1 MCGIAGLWTSA
12 GHPRDVLAD
21 HAGRMAAPLAH
32 RGPDDGGVWVDE
44 RAGVGLA
51 FRRLAILDLS
61 PLGHQPMAS
70 ASGRFEVVFNGEIYN
85 FGDLREQLQARGH
98 HFRGTSDTE
107 VLLAALE
114 EWGVGGAVPRFSG
127 MFAVACWDADRRE
140 LSLVRDRLGKK
151 PLYVHRGPGLVTFG
165 SELKALV
172 AGPSFD
178 HSIDRAALGSYLRY
192 LYVPAPRSIFAGAV
206 KVPAGHVLTLSDPAA
221 PLPAARPYWSLHD
234 VARRGLADPIVSD
247 ADAVDAL
254 DALLVDAVKSRLRA
268 DVPLGAL
275 LSGGVDSSTV
285 VALMQEAD
293 ARPVKTYT
301 IGFADGE
308 YDEARH
314 AARVARHLG
323 TDHTELQLTGE
334 DALRLVP
341 RLPDIFDEPLADPS
355 QVPTC
360 LVAQLARR
368 HVTVALCG
376 DGGDEL
382 FGGYNRYV
390 YGTRVLPRVERLP
403 RGLRRRVGEG
413 MSAVSC
419 ATWDRVGRAAALVP
433 GVPRQRVGER
443 VHKLAGVMAAGSV
456 ADMYR
461 SLWPAWR
468 PEETLLEAPPAEDV
482 NLPILD
488 AAEPAGLLDRMLL
501 ADQAA
506 YLPDDQLARVDRAS
520 MAASLE
526 LRSPLLDHRVVELS
540 WRIPAGMKLRGATG
554 KWVLRQV
561 LHRRVPRALVE
572 RPKMGFS
579 IPVDRWLRGP
589 LRSWAAGLLDEQALR
604 RDGLLDPRPIRA
616 AWDDLQEGRRP
627 TGMALWAIVM
637 FQAWRGRW
645 GAAPSATTA
654 ASPASRACA

>member
-1 MCGIAGLWTSA
+1 MCGIAGLFTSA
-12 GHPRDVLAD
+12 GHGRDLLAEQ
-21 HAGRMAAPLAH
+21 ARRMAAALVH

-44 RAGVGLA
+44 RSGLA
-51 FRRLAILDLS
+51 LGFRRLAILDLS

-70 ASGRFEVVFNGEIYN
+70 SSGRFHAVFNGEIYN
-85 FGDLREQLQARGH
+85 FADLRRELEADGH
-98 HFRGTSDTE
+98 RFRGTSDTE
-107 VLLAALE
+107 VLLAGLE
-114 EWGVGGAVPRFSG
+114 EWGAEATVRRLVG
-127 MFAVACWDADRRE
+127 MFAVAAWDTDRRE
-140 LSLVRDRLGKK
+140 LTLFRDRLGKK
-151 PLYVHRGPGLVTFG
+151 PLYVYRAPGLVTFG

-178 HSIDRAALGSYLRY
+178 RTIDRAALASYLQS
-192 LYVPAPRSIFAGAV
+192 LYVAAPRSIFARAS
-206 KVPAGHVLTLSDPAA
+206 KLPAGHLLTISDPDA
-221 PLPAARPYWSLHD
+221 PLPAPRAYWSLSD
-234 VARRGLADPIVSD
+234 VARRGLADPIASETE
-247 ADAVDAL
+247 AVDRL
-254 DALLVDAVKSRLRA
+254 DALLVDAVRCRLRA

-285 VALMQEAD
+285 VALMQEAS

-301 IGFADGE
+301 IGFADGD

-314 AARVARHLG
+314 AAAVARHLG
-323 TDHTELQLTGE
+323 TDHTELQVTGD
-334 DALRLVP
+334 DALRLIP
-341 RLPDIFDEPLADPS
+341 RLPDVFDEPLADTS

-403 RGLRRRVGEG
+403 RSVRLRLGQG
-413 MSAVSC
+413 MSGVSC
-419 ATWDRVGRAAALVP
+419 ATWDRLGRLAALVP
-433 GVPRQRVGER
+433 GVPRDRVGER
-443 VHKLAGVMAAGSV
+443 VHKLAGVLSAGSV
-456 ADMYR
+456 SEMYR

-468 PEETLLEAPPAEDV
+468 ATEALLEAPAEDA
-482 NLPILD
+482 PAAALD
-488 AAEPAGLLDRMLL
+488 GGASADLLDRMLL
-501 ADQAA
+501 TDQAA

-540 WRIPAGMKLRGATG
+540 WRIPRGLKLRGTTG

-589 LRSWAAGLLDEQALR
+589 LRPWAADLLDEHALR
-604 RDGLLDPRPIRA
+604 RGGLLDPRPIRR
-616 AWDDLQEGRRP
+616 AWADLQDGRRA
-627 TGMALWAIVM
+627 TGLALWAIVM
-637 FQAWRGRW
+637 FQAWSERW
-645 GAAPSATTA
+645 AA
-654 ASPASRACA
+654 ASAPAPEAAASRACA